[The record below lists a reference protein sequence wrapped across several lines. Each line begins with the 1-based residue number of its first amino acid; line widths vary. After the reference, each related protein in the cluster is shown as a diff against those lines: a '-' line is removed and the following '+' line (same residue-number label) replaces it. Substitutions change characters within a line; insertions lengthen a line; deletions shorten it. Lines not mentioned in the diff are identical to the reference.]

1 MFFNVIKYVFVL
13 FLCDWFLKDYIVLFE
28 VLESYNGYYDLKNVV
43 GFLVYCNSYDNLKY
57 FEKIV

>member
-28 VLESYNGYYDLKNVV
+28 VLESYNGYCDLKKVV
-43 GFLVYCNSYDNLKY
+43 GFLVYCNSCDNLKY